1 MCITYVYNTHTHTQV
16 MRALKRG
23 PAEVIV
29 FFVGGRVY
37 SFVGSFITLPTANST
52 TANSTPT
59 ANSTTA
65 NSTP

>member
-1 MCITYVYNTHTHTQV
+1 MCITYVDDTHTHTQV

-37 SFVGSFITLPTANST
+37 SFVGSFITLPANST
-52 TANSTPT
+52 TANSTP
-59 ANSTTA
+59 
-65 NSTP
+65 

>member
-1 MCITYVYNTHTHTQV
+1 MCITYVNNTHTHTQV

-37 SFVGSFITLPTANST
+37 SFVGSFITLPANST
-52 TANSTPT
+52 TANSTP
-59 ANSTTA
+59 
-65 NSTP
+65 